1 MGAVYYGECDY
12 GGCQYGEFEYG
23 GCDYGECEYG
33 GCVMVRIWVRYGL
46 GLGLGY
52 E

>member
-1 MGAVYYGECDY
+1 MGAVYY

-23 GCDYGECEYG
+23 GC
-33 GCVMVRIWVRYGL
+33 VMVRVWVRYGL

-52 E
+52 GLLLGYG